1 MPVRVVNL
9 GFNAQG
15 AYAFVFGLQAYANLE
30 YDAAIL
36 YEGYN
41 DVNAPNEFDG
51 RRSSMV
57 FRLTGY
63 YPILDVALR
72 EKALSLRHG
81 GNLAAAYR
89 GDTVFRPSLAART
102 TAGALEA
109 AAAISTSLH
118 NQLDRFSKAPPSPN
132 AFSEVHVEDV
142 GCTGLYA
149 HYCAS
154 MYRAIAFLVEHRKKA
169 LVVTQPYLAAGHKEQ
184 QEQLRAMLTARFGG
198 NANVAYANLGE
209 SIDMIHS
216 PLTYDGM
223 HLTPRGNA
231 VIARDLVDPVV
242 GLMPDAFAAA
252 SGAAGR
258 RGIN

>member
-1 MPVRVVNL
+1 VIKKP
-9 GFNAQG
+9 GG
-15 AYAFVFGLQAYANLE
+15 AFEPCG
-30 YDAAIL
+30 
-36 YEGYN
+36 
-41 DVNAPNEFDG
+41 
-51 RRSSMV
+51 
-57 FRLTGY
+57 
-63 YPILDVALR
+63 
-72 EKALSLRHG
+72 
-81 GNLAAAYR
+81 R
-89 GDTVFRPSLAART
+89 GDSARVGEGT
-102 TAGALEA
+102 HPRGASHHQKLFV
-109 AAAISTSLH
+109 I
-118 NQLDRFSKAPPSPN
+118 D
-132 AFSEVHVEDV
+132 
-142 GCTGLYA
+142 
-149 HYCAS
+149 
-154 MYRAIAFLVEHRKKA
+154 RAIAFLVEHRKKA